1 MHISVIGTGHVGL
14 LTAVS
19 MAAIGHD
26 VVAEDIDHEKME
38 ILQLG
43 RAPFFEPGLDV
54 LLDEA
59 IRSGKL
65 RFSTDVEDATQGA
78 DVVFICVGTP
88 AGANG
93 EANLVAVEKATQ
105 EVIRHV
111 RPGTVLVEKSTVPA
125 GTAAR
130 IERVIAMERPD
141 IAAELYVV
149 SNPEFLREGRAVQD
163 CLEPDRI
170 LVGAGSRRAFNV
182 MRRVYQPLLDKN
194 VALIETNISTSE
206 LSKHACNAFLALKIS
221 YANAMARICE
231 RAGAD
236 VEAVAEIMG
245 SDPRIGQDFLKA
257 GLGWGGYCFPKD
269 LTAFRL
275 LASRLGYDFPLLAE
289 VERINSEAVDVAIEK
304 LRSCVWNLEGKRIAL
319 LGLSFKAGTDDV
331 RFSPALVLARRM
343 IEEGAVVIGYD
354 PEARNNAL
362 KELTSLK
369 VATNPYDAA
378 RGAHCI
384 VIATDWPEFRDLDL
398 AKLRELATY
407 PMMVDARNLLD
418 PLEAKK
424 AGFHYDSM
432 GRSAPS

>member
-38 ILQLG
+38 TLQLG

-54 LLDEA
+54 LLDET

-111 RPGTVLVEKSTVPA
+111 RLGTVLVEKSTVPA

-149 SNPEFLREGRAVQD
+149 SNPEFLREGSAVQD

-170 LVGAGSRRAFNV
+170 LVGAASPWAFKV
-182 MRRVYQPLLDKN
+182 MRRVYQPFLDKN
-194 VALIETNISTSE
+194 VTLIETNISTSE

-245 SDPRIGQDFLKA
+245 SDPRIGRDFLKA

-269 LTAFRL
+269 LAAFRL

-331 RFSPALVLARRM
+331 RFSPALELARRM
-343 IEEGAVVIGYD
+343 IQEGAVVTGYD

-362 KELTSLK
+362 KEVTSLE
-369 VATNPYDAA
+369 VATNSYDAV

-407 PMMVDARNLLD
+407 PVMVDARNLLD